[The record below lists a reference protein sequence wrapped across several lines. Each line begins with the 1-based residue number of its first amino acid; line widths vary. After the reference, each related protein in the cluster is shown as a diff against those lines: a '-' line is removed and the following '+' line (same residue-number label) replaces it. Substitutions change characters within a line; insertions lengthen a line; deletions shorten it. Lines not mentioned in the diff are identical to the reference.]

1 MCWSLLFAWVRHHHR
16 SDLCPCICRALANT
30 VYRMP
35 SVDSSRTV
43 PLSAAMSTSAPLR
56 LEPGTYTAA
65 SSQGVK
71 RRPRSQSLRRH
82 VSKKAE
88 HSSDAL
94 TTVYRALRKGETPKC
109 LRQVI
114 PDATHST
121 ILLLHMFPCAFL
133 FVHLYFFGVKPA
145 HRIKHRV
152 RPYLIISTTLKAHLD
167 ICCMSHPMGYVSNN
181 LNLYFSAV
189 NCVI

>member
-1 MCWSLLFAWVRHHHR
+1 
-16 SDLCPCICRALANT
+16 
-30 VYRMP
+30 MP
-35 SVDSSRTV
+35 NVDCSYVGAPTQAM
-43 PLSAAMSTSAPLR
+43 LTTAALR
-56 LEPGTYTAA
+56 LDPGTYTAA

-71 RRPRSQSLRRH
+71 RRPRSQSLKRC
-82 VSKKAE
+82 VSTKAE
-88 HSSDAL
+88 RSSNAL

>member
-1 MCWSLLFAWVRHHHR
+1 MPNSDGSPVRT
-16 SDLCPCICRALANT
+16 AQ
-30 VYRMP
+30 
-35 SVDSSRTV
+35 
-43 PLSAAMSTSAPLR
+43 AMSGSATLR
-56 LEPGTYTAA
+56 LEPGTYNAA

-71 RRPRSQSLRRH
+71 RRPRSQSLKRL
-82 VSKKAE
+82 VSPKAE
-88 HSSDAL
+88 ISSDAL
-94 TTVYRALRKGETPKC
+94 TTVYRALRNGETPNR

-152 RPYLIISTTLKAHLD
+152 RPYLIISTTSKAHLD

-181 LNLYFSAV
+181 LNLYFSTA

>member
-1 MCWSLLFAWVRHHHR
+1 
-16 SDLCPCICRALANT
+16 
-30 VYRMP
+30 MP
-35 SVDSSRTV
+35 NVDCSYVGAPTQAM
-43 PLSAAMSTSAPLR
+43 LTTAALR
-56 LEPGTYTAA
+56 LDPGTYTAA

-71 RRPRSQSLRRH
+71 RRPRSQSLKRH
-82 VSKKAE
+82 VSIKAE
-88 HSSDAL
+88 LSSNAL

-114 PDATHST
+114 PDATDST
-121 ILLLHMFPCAFL
+121 SLSLHMFPRSFL
-133 FVHLYFFGVKPA
+133 FVHLYFFGAKPG

-152 RPYLIISTTLKAHLD
+152 RPYLIISTTLKAYLD

-189 NCVI
+189 NWVI